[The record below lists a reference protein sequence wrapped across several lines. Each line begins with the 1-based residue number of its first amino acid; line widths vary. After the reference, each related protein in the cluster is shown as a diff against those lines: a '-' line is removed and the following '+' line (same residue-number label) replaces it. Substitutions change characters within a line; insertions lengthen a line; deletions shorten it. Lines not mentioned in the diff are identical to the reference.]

1 MNPRDLSWD
10 IEDPKDM
17 TIVIRY
23 QGKQVMAL
31 SMYEAIE
38 GCSRKAVLDFIK
50 ECDNTPWL
58 TRWNSEKYAELTD
71 ILKR

>member
-10 IEDPKDM
+10 IEDPEDM
-17 TIVIRY
+17 TIVIKY
-23 QGKQVMAL
+23 QGIKVMAL
-31 SMYEAIE
+31 SMCDAIE
-38 GCSRKAVLDFIK
+38 GCSRKAVLDHIK
-50 ECDNTPWL
+50 ECDRSPWL